1 MNGAKKHHSGY
12 SEPFTVSGSHSLI
25 VMLTNVPIAR
35 VDLIGS
41 VLSTRMWNLPY
52 SKIRLNILNMVPLGF
67 HATHHTHLALVP
79 SQMQMRRG
87 KLNMDYKQMYKQKK
101 QFNSLCVICT
111 TLSLATSTKK

>member
-1 MNGAKKHHSGY
+1 
-12 SEPFTVSGSHSLI
+12 
-25 VMLTNVPIAR
+25 
-35 VDLIGS
+35 
-41 VLSTRMWNLPY
+41 
-52 SKIRLNILNMVPLGF
+52 MVPLGF
-67 HATHHTHLALVP
+67 HATHHTRLALVS

>member
-1 MNGAKKHHSGY
+1 MFRSPVWIKLALFFRHAC
-12 SEPFTVSGSHSLI
+12 ETL
-25 VMLTNVPIAR
+25 L
-35 VDLIGS
+35 
-41 VLSTRMWNLPY
+41 Y

-67 HATHHTHLALVP
+67 HATHHTRLALVS